1 MPRRGIGGRADGDIP
16 VDRCASKRTT
26 GVVAGR
32 GAEVDT
38 SILHDGRALR
48 LRTAG
53 HFEVRPSEFLNIE
66 GNTAIPPRK
75 HRIPSVHIRRE
86 LGLDRDATGFRY
98 RRGSLGNFIALRV
111 H

>member
-1 MPRRGIGGRADGDIP
+1 MPRRGIGGRADGDTP

-32 GAEVDT
+32 GAEVDS

-48 LRTAG
+48 LGAAG
-53 HFEVRPSEFLNIE
+53 HFEVRPSELLNIE

-75 HRIPSVHIRRE
+75 HRIPGVHVRRK
-86 LGLDRDATGFRY
+86 LGFNRDATGF
-98 RRGSLGNFIALRV
+98 
-111 H
+111 